1 MKVALQN
8 NEMFAN
14 AFPFTDG
21 RWAVIYKRE
30 FANGPLDVFCFE
42 PELRCKLNISF
53 NKINKFASFL
63 NFSIDVY
70 LKLKLL
76 YLERITEG

>member
-8 NEMFAN
+8 NEIFAN

-53 NKINKFASFL
+53 NKINKWASFL
-63 NFSIDVY
+63 KFSIDV
-70 LKLKLL
+70 
-76 YLERITEG
+76 

>member
-14 AFPFTDG
+14 TFPFTDG

-53 NKINKFASFL
+53 NKINKWASFL
-63 NFSIDVY
+63 KFSIDV
-70 LKLKLL
+70 
-76 YLERITEG
+76 